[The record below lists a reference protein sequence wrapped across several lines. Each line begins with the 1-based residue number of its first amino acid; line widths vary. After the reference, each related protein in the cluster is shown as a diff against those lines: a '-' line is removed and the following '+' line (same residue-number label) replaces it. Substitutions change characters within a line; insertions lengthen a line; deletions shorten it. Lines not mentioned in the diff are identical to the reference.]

1 MATDTKSNGQLAEL
15 DQLDDLQPERQ
26 RDWLKI
32 GSTACLGLILLS
44 QFNTCSRV
52 GKLEKLPIPSL
63 VQTLDGYGVAVAA
76 KPSGHREPAVIKGFV
91 KEWMPLMFNW
101 DDVVGRDGVQVKD
114 EGIMAGGGLLPSET
128 WAAQKVLAEDFRARF
143 VKTLHSQYGISEYL
157 SGEKSRLINIQT
169 LSEPKELRPGVYQVM
184 VTAHWDEMTQD
195 DKLGMKYAWNKRI
208 TLVAIEKPI
217 SPLEK
222 DASAAEQAIYGV
234 LSRGLKIALIEN
246 INNVAAQKS

>member
-1 MATDTKSNGQLAEL
+1 MALATKSN
-15 DQLDDLQPERQ
+15 DQLSELEQLDNIQPERE

-32 GSTACLGLILLS
+32 GTSVAIGVILLS

-52 GKLEKLPIPSL
+52 GKLEKLPVPSL
-63 VQTLDGYGVAVAA
+63 VQTLDGYGVAVEA
-76 KPSGHREPAVIKGFV
+76 KPSGHREPAVIKGFI

-101 DDVVGRDGVQVKD
+101 DAVVGREGVQVED
-114 EGIMAGGGLLPSET
+114 EGIMAGGGLVPSET

-143 VKTLHSQYGISEYL
+143 VKTLHSQYKISGYL

-195 DKLGMKYAWNKRI
+195 DKLGVKYAWNKRI
-208 TLVAIEKPI
+208 TLVAVEKPL

-222 DASAAEQAIYGV
+222 NASAAEQAIYGV
-234 LSRGLKIALIEN
+234 LSRGLKVALIEN
-246 INNVAAQKS
+246 ISNSPTQ